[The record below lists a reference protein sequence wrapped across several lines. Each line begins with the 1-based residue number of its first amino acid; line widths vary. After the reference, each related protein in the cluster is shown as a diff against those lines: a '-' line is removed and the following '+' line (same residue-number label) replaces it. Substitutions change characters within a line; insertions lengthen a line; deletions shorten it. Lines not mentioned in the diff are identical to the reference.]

1 MSTSQIISVLS
12 ANRFLTQN
20 EIERTLGYSLSK
32 SEIAFLKASP
42 KIVLFNFYARIYYKL
57 NNDNTLITEKG
68 KQAIAKLSRRPQAI
82 KLGEARTCLHHL
94 AGKAG
99 VSIFEWF
106 IQNKLME
113 QESESPINYSLT
125 QAGSSAM
132 QQWLG
137 YQSNPNIK
145 LCLDFSERKF
155 HIGGVLGEKI
165 LEKLI
170 HERKCQLTQ
179 DRQIILKTDLNNLM
193 KDFYK

>member
-42 KIVLFNFYARIYYKL
+42 EIVLFNFYARIYYKL

-68 KQAIAKLSRRPQAI
+68 RQAIAKLSRRPQAI

>member
-1 MSTSQIISVLS
+1 MSTSRIISVLS

-42 KIVLFNFYARIYYKL
+42 EIVLFNFYGRMYYKL
-57 NNDNTLITEKG
+57 NNDNTLITEQG
-68 KQAIAKLSRRPQAI
+68 RQAIAKLSRRPQAI

-106 IQNKLME
+106 IQNKLIE
-113 QESESPINYSLT
+113 QESPIDYSLT
-125 QAGSSAM
+125 QTGSNAM

-179 DRQIILKTDLNNLM
+179 DRQIILKTDSNNLM

>member
-32 SEIAFLKASP
+32 REIAFLKASP
-42 KIVLFNFYARIYYKL
+42 EIVLFNFYGRIYYKL
-57 NNDNTLITEKG
+57 NNDNTLITEQG
-68 KQAIAKLSRRPQAI
+68 RQAIAKLSRRPQAI

-113 QESESPINYSLT
+113 QESPINYSLT
-125 QAGSSAM
+125 QAGSNAM

-193 KDFYK
+193 KGFYK

>member
-42 KIVLFNFYARIYYKL
+42 EIVLFNFYGRIYYKL
-57 NNDNTLITEKG
+57 NNDNTLITEQG
-68 KQAIAKLSRRPQAI
+68 RQAIAKLSRRPQAI

-113 QESESPINYSLT
+113 QESPINYSLT
-125 QAGSSAM
+125 QAGSNAM

>member
-20 EIERTLGYSLSK
+20 EIERTLGHYLSK
-32 SEIAFLKASP
+32 SEITFLKASP
-42 KIVLFNFYARIYYKL
+42 KIVLFNFYGRIYYKL
-57 NNDNTLITEKG
+57 NNDNTLTTEQG
-68 KQAIAKLSRRPQAI
+68 RQAIAKLSRRPHAI

-99 VSIFEWF
+99 VSIFEWL

-113 QESESPINYSLT
+113 QESPISYSLT
-125 QAGSSAM
+125 QAGSNAI

-137 YQSNPNIK
+137 YQSSPNIK

-170 HERKCQLTQ
+170 HEGKCQLTQ
-179 DRQIILKTDLNNLM
+179 DRRIILKTDLNSLM

>member
-1 MSTSQIISVLS
+1 MSTSRIISVLS

-42 KIVLFNFYARIYYKL
+42 EIVLFNFYGRMYYKL
-57 NNDNTLITEKG
+57 NNDNTLITEQG
-68 KQAIAKLSRRPQAI
+68 RQAIAKLSRRPQAI

-106 IQNKLME
+106 IQNKLIE
-113 QESESPINYSLT
+113 QESPIDYSLT
-125 QAGSSAM
+125 QTGSNAM

>member
-32 SEIAFLKASP
+32 SEIAFLKAST
-42 KIVLFNFYARIYYKL
+42 KIVLFNFYGRIYYKL
-57 NNDNTLITEKG
+57 NNDNTLTTEQG
-68 KQAIAKLSRRPQAI
+68 RQAITKLSRRPHAI

-113 QESESPINYSLT
+113 QESPISYSLT
-125 QAGSSAM
+125 QAGSNVI

-170 HERKCQLTQ
+170 HEGKCQLTQ
-179 DRQIILKTDLNNLM
+179 DRRIILKTDLNSLM

>member
-32 SEIAFLKASP
+32 SETAFLKASP
-42 KIVLFNFYARIYYKL
+42 KIVLFNFYGRIYYKL
-57 NNDNTLITEKG
+57 NNDNTLTTEQG
-68 KQAIAKLSRRPQAI
+68 RQAIAKLSRRPQAI

-113 QESESPINYSLT
+113 QESPINYSLT
-125 QAGSSAM
+125 QAGSNAI

-170 HERKCQLTQ
+170 HEGKCQLTQ

>member
-42 KIVLFNFYARIYYKL
+42 EIVLFNFYGRIYYKL
-57 NNDNTLITEKG
+57 NNDNTLITEQG
-68 KQAIAKLSRRPQAI
+68 RQAIAKLSRRPQAI

-113 QESESPINYSLT
+113 QESPINYSLT
-125 QAGSSAM
+125 QAGSNAM

-155 HIGGVLGEKI
+155 HIGGVLGGKI